1 MRSLLDF
8 ALQQNIDPSQ
18 GEGFFQ
24 WMKKVVTE
32 MSSLENLEKFRT
44 FGGKVWRGVV
54 SAGETLYIPMASMV
68 IDRVLGDNIVVGLRT
83 CCLPAVPATVEGLSF
98 LREHVKAQEG
108 EEAPLLKFW
117 AEVEEL
123 CKSKVSQS

>member
-44 FGGKVWRGVV
+44 IGGKVWRGVV

-68 IDRVLGDNIVVGLRT
+68 IDRVLGDNVVVGLRT

-123 CKSKVSQS
+123 CKSKVSLS